1 MGDPGRAAGS
11 DGPVGPVDP
20 DAMWRPSS
28 VLVRAVPE
36 HRCDPARSRRLGASP
51 PPVGPIRLGSDP
63 RSPWSRAAVEALLPT
78 TDEIRRRW
86 RRELPLAGETD
97 SGTEPPKFAEATQ
110 VAEVPEVT
118 EVTGATRLDL
128 AEIEAVEA
136 IPVTAGAEVT
146 GLPDLAEVGQSMIT
160 SHSPRTPVG
169 PHQLRAPW
177 RGDDDAGEA
186 PRSTSTGDVVLAGI
200 LTTIAV
206 VVAVAVAWAMTPDRD
221 AAPVGPRL
229 PAQAEQR
236 WTLHPVADRTA
247 PVAWGRTAVARIDAA
262 ELLVYELSDGTLRW
276 RAPLA
281 GADPAVA
288 FFDEAVVAVTTTG
301 RTNVAVIGFDPTDG
315 SVLWRRSDHQAVA
328 VAGPGAP
335 VLLDGRR
342 DTVVMRVLDPATG
355 EEVGQAAEA
364 VTMST
369 ATPYV
374 VSRVGELLAVIDLR
388 SGTRVGPA
396 VPASGLRSIVPVG
409 GHIVGLTDDD
419 DIVLFDEHGDVTDQ
433 RPFISLASGDFTGRA
448 ELVGEVPGTTIG
460 IASGGTSLGFDVG
473 GGSIEPLWEIDGRVH
488 PPVDTAVGPVAVA
501 RVVSPTTGE
510 VDHAI
515 VDPRDG
521 STIAV
526 TDSGMTR
533 EGAPVIRA
541 DGYVV
546 TTAVG
551 DRGRTITAY
560 SFDGDERWNVSLPP
574 AASFEVAPGTLL
586 VLEAS
591 GSIAAYR

>member
-1 MGDPGRAAGS
+1 MVAMGDPGCAAGS
-11 DGPVGPVDP
+11 DGPGCPVDP

-28 VLVRAVPE
+28 LLVRVADDGVANL
-36 HRCDPARSRRLGASP
+36 HRCDPIRPRRLGVSP
-51 PPVGPIRLGSDP
+51 AVGPIRLGSDA
-63 RSPWSRAAVEALLPT
+63 RSPWSRDAVEAPLPT
-78 TDEIRRRW
+78 IGEIRLRA
-86 RRELPLAGETD
+86 RRELASGGEPD
-97 SGTEPPKFAEATQ
+97 SRTEPTKVPVTVGLAEFAG
-110 VAEVPEVT
+110 VAEVGEPT
-118 EVTGATRLDL
+118 
-128 AEIEAVEA
+128 
-136 IPVTAGAEVT
+136 VTATWPQDPVRANV
-146 GLPDLAEVGQSMIT
+146 PHRSST
-160 SHSPRTPVG
+160 S
-169 PHQLRAPW
+169 
-177 RGDDDAGEA
+177 DDIDEA
-186 PRSTSTGDVVLAGI
+186 PRSDSTGNVVLTGI
-200 LTTIAV
+200 LTAIAV
-206 VVAVAVAWAMTPDRD
+206 VAAAVAAWAVTPESG

-229 PAQAEQR
+229 PAEAEPR
-236 WTLHPVADRTA
+236 WVLDPVADRTA

-301 RTNVAVIGFDPTDG
+301 RSDVAVMGFDPTDG
-315 SVLWRRSDHQAVA
+315 AVLWRRSDHQAVA

-342 DTVVMRVLDPATG
+342 DAVVMRVLDPATG
-355 EEVGQAAEA
+355 EEVGDAAEA

-396 VPASGLRSIVPVG
+396 VPAFGLRSIAPVG
-409 GHIVGLTDDD
+409 GHIVGLTDDN
-419 DIVLFDEHGDVTDQ
+419 DIVLFDEYGDVADQ
-433 RPFISLASGDFTGRA
+433 RPFISLAFGDFTGRA

-460 IASGGTSLGFDVG
+460 IVSSGTSVGFDVG
-473 GGSIEPLWEIDGRVH
+473 SGEIETLWEIDGRVH
-488 PPVDTAVGPVAVA
+488 PPVETAVGPVAVA

-546 TTAVG
+546 TAAVG

>member
-1 MGDPGRAAGS
+1 MVAMGDPGRAAGS
-11 DGPVGPVDP
+11 DGSVGPVDP

-28 VLVRAVPE
+28 LLVRLDD
-36 HRCDPARSRRLGASP
+36 HRCDPIRPRRPAASSA
-51 PPVGPIRLGSDP
+51 PVGPVRLGSDV
-63 RSPWSRAAVEALLPT
+63 RSPWSRSAAQPPLPT
-78 TDEIRRRW
+78 IDEISRRW
-86 RRELPLAGETD
+86 RRELPVDGEHELR
-97 SGTEPPKFAEATQ
+97 TEPTSEVGSAG
-110 VAEVPEVT
+110 VAEVGELLVTTTGPEDRVRAQ
-118 EVTGATRLDL
+118 VPPASWAGDR
-128 AEIEAVEA
+128 AE
-136 IPVTAGAEVT
+136 
-146 GLPDLAEVGQSMIT
+146 
-160 SHSPRTPVG
+160 R
-169 PHQLRAPW
+169 
-177 RGDDDAGEA
+177 A
-186 PRSTSTGDVVLAGI
+186 PRSASSGDVVVVGI
-200 LTTIAV
+200 LTAIAV
-206 VVAVAVAWAMTPDRD
+206 VAAAVAAWALTPEPDT
-221 AAPVGPRL
+221 PPIGPRL
-229 PAQAEQR
+229 PAEAEPR
-236 WTLHPVADRTA
+236 WQLDPVSDRTA
-247 PVAWGRTAVARIDAA
+247 PVAWGRTAMARIDAA

-281 GADPAVA
+281 GADPTVA

-301 RTNVAVIGFDPTDG
+301 RTNVAVSGFDPADG
-315 SVLWRRSDHQAVA
+315 SVLWRRSDVQAVA

-335 VLLDGRR
+335 VVLDGRR

-355 EEVGQAAEA
+355 EEVGDAAEA

-374 VSRVGELLAVIDLR
+374 VSRVGELFAVIDLR

-396 VPASGLRSIVPVG
+396 VPALGLRSIAPVG

-419 DIVLFDEHGDVTDQ
+419 DIVLFDEYGDAVDR
-433 RPFISLASGDFTGRA
+433 RPFVSLASGDFTGRA
-448 ELVGEVPGTTIG
+448 ELIGEVPGTTIG
-460 IASGGTSLGFDVG
+460 IVSSATSVGFDVG
-473 GGSIEPLWEIDGRVH
+473 GGSIETLWEIDGRVH

-501 RVVSPTTGE
+501 RVVDPVTGE

-533 EGAPVIRA
+533 EGAPVVRA

-546 TTAVG
+546 TAAVG

>member
-1 MGDPGRAAGS
+1 MVDMGDPGRAAGS
-11 DGPVGPVDP
+11 DGPGGPVDP

-28 VLVRAVPE
+28 LLVREATDR
-36 HRCDPARSRRLGASP
+36 RCDPVRPRRTSSSAAA
-51 PPVGPIRLGSDP
+51 VGPIRLTSDG
-63 RSPWSRAAVEALLPT
+63 RGPWSRAAVEAPPT
-78 TDEIRRRW
+78 SDEIRRQW
-86 RRELPLAGETD
+86 QRELSLEGDPGMRTVGEIADGVEEVDGVEIVDGVVQVEGGEDDEPMATPIWQQD
-97 SGTEPPKFAEATQ
+97 PSGDRSRGSS
-110 VAEVPEVT
+110 
-118 EVTGATRLDL
+118 TGEHADHADR
-128 AEIEAVEA
+128 
-136 IPVTAGAEVT
+136 
-146 GLPDLAEVGQSMIT
+146 
-160 SHSPRTPVG
+160 
-169 PHQLRAPW
+169 
-177 RGDDDAGEA
+177 A
-186 PRSTSTGDVVLAGI
+186 PRSTSMGDVVLAGI
-200 LTTIAV
+200 MTTIAV
-206 VVAVAVAWAMTPDRD
+206 VAATVAAWAMTPEREVV
-221 AAPVGPRL
+221 PVGPRL
-229 PAQAEQR
+229 PADAEPQ
-236 WTLHPVADRTA
+236 WTLDPVADRTA
-247 PVAWGRTAVARIDAA
+247 PVAWGRTGVARIDAA
-262 ELLVYELSDGTLRW
+262 ELLVYELSDGSLRW

-301 RTNVAVIGFDPTDG
+301 RTDVSVIGFDPTDG
-315 SVLWRRSDHQAVA
+315 SVLWRRSDDQAMA

-355 EEVGQAAEA
+355 NEVGDATEA

-374 VSRVGELLAVIDLR
+374 VSRVGDLLAVIDLR
-388 SGTRVGPA
+388 SGTRVGPG
-396 VPASGLRSIVPVG
+396 VPALGLRSIAPVG
-409 GHIVGLTDDD
+409 GHIVGLTDED
-419 DIVLFDEHGDVTDQ
+419 DIVLFDEFGDVVDQ
-433 RPFISLASGDFTGRA
+433 RPFVSLASGSFTGRA
-448 ELVGEVPGTTIG
+448 ELIGEVPGTTIG
-460 IASGGTSLGFDVG
+460 IVSSGTSVGFDVG
-473 GGSIEPLWEIDGRVH
+473 DGTIETLWEIDGRVH

-526 TDSGMTR
+526 TDAGMTR
-533 EGAPVIRA
+533 ESAPVIRS

-546 TTAVG
+546 TAAVG

-560 SFDGDERWNVSLPP
+560 SFDGDERWTVSLPP